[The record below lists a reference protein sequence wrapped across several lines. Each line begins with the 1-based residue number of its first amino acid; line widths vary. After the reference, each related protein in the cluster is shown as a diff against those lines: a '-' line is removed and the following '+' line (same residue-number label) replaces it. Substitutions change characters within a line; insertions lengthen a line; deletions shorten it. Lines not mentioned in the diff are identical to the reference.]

1 MSKHLRYTIKNEEGF
16 TLIEMLIVMSIIAIL
31 LILITPKLADHQE
44 NITLKSDEAIVGFV
58 NTQIQA
64 YYLDSG
70 TFPLTIE
77 TLETEGYIE
86 EDLISSASKE
96 IVFTDASNKK
106 VMLVSE

>member
-1 MSKHLRYTIKNEEGF
+1 MLNKRRSTIKNENGF
-16 TLIEMLIVMSIIAIL
+16 TLIEMLIVMSIIAVL

-44 NITLKSDEAIVGFV
+44 NITLKSDEAIVGFI

-64 YYLDSG
+64 YYLDTG

-77 TLETEGYIE
+77 ALESEGYIE
-86 EDLISSASKE
+86 KDLILSASKK
-96 IVFTDASNKK
+96 ITFTDASNKK